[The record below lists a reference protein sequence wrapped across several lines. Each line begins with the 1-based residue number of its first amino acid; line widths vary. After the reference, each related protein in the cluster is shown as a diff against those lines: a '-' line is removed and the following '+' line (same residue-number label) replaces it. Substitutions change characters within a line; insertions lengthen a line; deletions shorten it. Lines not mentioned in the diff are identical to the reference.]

1 MAPSVLFNAEIFA
14 DSAAEL
20 CGTKSKPVPNHIHN
34 IHVRLL
40 TSLAILV
47 AMLVGAVDLLL
58 LMIYQINPC

>member
-40 TSLAILV
+40 ISPPILVAILV
-47 AMLVGAVDLLL
+47 YLLL
-58 LMIYQINPC
+58 LMIYQLNPC

>member
-40 TSLAILV
+40 ISLAILV
-47 AMLVGAVDLLL
+47 AILVRCSGSTSLN
-58 LMIYQINPC
+58 YYFS